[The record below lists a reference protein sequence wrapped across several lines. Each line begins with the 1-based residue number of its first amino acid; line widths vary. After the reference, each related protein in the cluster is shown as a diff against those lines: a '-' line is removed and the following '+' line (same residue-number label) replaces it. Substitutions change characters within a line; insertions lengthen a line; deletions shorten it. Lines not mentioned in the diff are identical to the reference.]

1 MGAKYEVNVFEK
13 TPNGKYEQD
22 WITYYYG
29 DWLVIAIWRFIKY
42 KSKNNTRIRFKNSR
56 RNR

>member
-42 KSKNNTRIRFKNSR
+42 KSKNNTVEFIWR
-56 RNR
+56 